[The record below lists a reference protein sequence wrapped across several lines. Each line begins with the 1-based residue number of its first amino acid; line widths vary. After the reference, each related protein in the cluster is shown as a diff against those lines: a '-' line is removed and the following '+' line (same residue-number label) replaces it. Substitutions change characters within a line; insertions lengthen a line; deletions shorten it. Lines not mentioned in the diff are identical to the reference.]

1 MMKTKAGI
9 SVNRRAM
16 LLGLGGSAA
25 AFTFVG
31 CEPPTPTPGQPTNL
45 PGNDVVQLFT
55 QLDVL
60 TRDTLAGVIAMLVP
74 GNDAYSLWQ
83 GVSMPESGGLAARG
97 DEYLAHYLNKYFPV
111 PPLGQIISS
120 ALFPR
125 LSSITLPLPSG
136 VVSAVLRPILQN
148 YGSIYSNAVH
158 ANNLTLPLAP
168 LVAAILNF
176 LAVTVRPT
184 SVVGPFLTPFPRLT
198 YREKGEVWNRF
209 EVFVPD
215 YFSPGSATS
224 ILPPGNYPDVIR
236 TLPGLLDY
244 ASGVV
249 PALAV
254 FGSYSEWHV
263 FDYNTRTITA
273 RPVGYRLSD
282 YGGPV
287 EGWDE
292 FKGYYQGR
300 RSATDA

>member
-1 MMKTKAGI
+1 MKKSKAGF
-9 SVNRRAM
+9 SVNRREM

-31 CEPPTPTPGQPTNL
+31 CDPPTPNPGQPTNL
-45 PGNDVVQLFT
+45 PGNDVIELFT
-55 QLDVL
+55 RLDVL
-60 TRDTLAGVIAMLVP
+60 TRDTLAGAIAMLVP

-83 GVSMPESGGLAARG
+83 GVSTPEPGGLAARG

-111 PPLGQIISS
+111 PPLGQIISN

-125 LSSITLPLPSG
+125 LSSITLPLPGG
-136 VVSAVLRPILQN
+136 VVSPLLAPILQN
-148 YGSIYSNAVH
+148 YGSIYTNAVH

-184 SVVGPFLTPFPRLT
+184 SVIGPFLTPFPRLT
-198 YREKGEVWNRF
+198 FREKGEVWSRF

-215 YFSPGSATS
+215 YFSPESATTL
-224 ILPPGNYPDVIR
+224 LPPGNYPDVIR
-236 TLPGLLDY
+236 SLPGLLDY

-249 PALAV
+249 PALAT
-254 FGSYSEWHV
+254 FGCYSEWHV
-263 FDYNTRTITA
+263 FDYETRTITA
-273 RPVGYRLSD
+273 RPLGYQLSD